1 MSAEALEILYVGN
14 VIAGAAFKE
23 CFEPLG
29 WNVYIPADRIEALG
43 MFINWMPHL
52 VILDALKD
60 PELVQDVYH
69 HIRTVDETP
78 VIVVGAVV
86 GTVMGTVGESN
97 CDMTRTVPAHTP
109 LSTLAF
115 LAQELVEKYP

>member
-1 MSAEALEILYVGN
+1 MSAEVLEILYVGN
-14 VIAGAAFKE
+14 TIAGLAFKE

-29 WNVYIPADRIEALG
+29 WNVYLPADRIEALG

-52 VILDALKD
+52 VILDALTD
-60 PELVQDVYH
+60 SELARYVYY

-78 VIVVGAVV
+78 VIVVGTI
-86 GTVMGTVGESN
+86 GTIDGVID
-97 CDMTRTVPAHTP
+97 CDSTRTVPAHTP

-115 LAQELVEKYP
+115 LAQELIEKYPRQL

>member
-1 MSAEALEILYVGN
+1 MSAEVLEILYVGN

-29 WNVYIPADRIEALG
+29 WHVYIPADRMEALG
-43 MFINWMPHL
+43 MFINWVPHL

-78 VIVVGAVV
+78 VIVVG
-86 GTVMGTVGESN
+86 TIEEID
-97 CDMTRTVPAHTP
+97 CDTTRTVPAHTP

-115 LAQELVEKYP
+115 LAQELVEKYPRQL

>member
-69 HIRTVDETP
+69 HIRTVDEMP
-78 VIVVGAVV
+78 VIVVGAVA
-86 GTVMGTVGESN
+86 GTIGEID
-97 CDMTRTVPAHTP
+97 CDMTRAVPAHTP